1 MVRSYPKPPNHHQ
14 IIYLD
19 FSNKYFPAR
28 FNESWK
34 IYGKINM
41 NMSLQKNSSQT
52 GNLWILSG
60 SRGSGKTTLCQR
72 LAAEARALD
81 WDVAGVISPAVF
93 NGSEKTG
100 IEVLDLR
107 SGESRQFA
115 RRPLDPLG
123 KPTAHS
129 GWVYDQ
135 IALAWGNEVLEKAI
149 PCDMLVVDEMGLL
162 EFETN
167 CGWKAGLAAVDSRS
181 YRVGLVTIRP
191 ELLAAARKRWPF
203 AGVVDMESPEGFFEP
218 LEGQTSTNS

>member
-1 MVRSYPKPPNHHQ
+1 MKTQ
-14 IIYLD
+14 
-19 FSNKYFPAR
+19 KEPAQ
-28 FNESWK
+28 S
-34 IYGKINM
+34 
-41 NMSLQKNSSQT
+41 

-93 NGSEKTG
+93 NGSEKTAM
-100 IEVLDLR
+100 EVLDLR

-115 RRPLDPLG
+115 RRPLDSQGRPA
-123 KPTAHS
+123 AHS

-135 IALAWGNEVLEKAI
+135 IALAWGNEVLAKAV

-162 EFETN
+162 EFETE
-167 CGWKAGLAAVDSRS
+167 CGWNSGLAAVDSRS

-191 ELLAAARKRWPF
+191 ELLKTARKRWPF
-203 AGVVDMESPEGFFEP
+203 AGVVDMESPGEFLEP
-218 LEGQTSTNS
+218 FEGQGNEKEEE